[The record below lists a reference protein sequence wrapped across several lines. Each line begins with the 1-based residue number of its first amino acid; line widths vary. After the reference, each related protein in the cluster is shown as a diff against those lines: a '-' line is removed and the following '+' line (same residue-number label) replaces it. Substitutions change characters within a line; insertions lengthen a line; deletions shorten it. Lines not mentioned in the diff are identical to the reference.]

1 MPGWLSWVA
10 RARGAGAA
18 PTDPIEDA
26 LARLGVRHFDDDI
39 LGMKIAELRKHFGYS
54 TSTGIRKQPFFRNVV
69 WQIHEQIQAGR
80 LPMFYI
86 KHGFIRGMWYHIK
99 ARIDRYKPLR
109 GRYYGSMIKALTD
122 LVRAGVVSYRDFN
135 FRDRD
140 EALHKLGTD
149 NPYILL
155 YAEKDGLISVMEE
168 LHELYGA
175 TILTLGGTPSL
186 MSTNYLV
193 SEMVAAG
200 LDLTHEFVCFS
211 LVDFD
216 PDGWDTAGDFL
227 DHLKTFG
234 LANRHRFQQYGQET
248 ERLDLIDPKNLTADD
263 PPSVRYTLP
272 AKVQRSRMCAAWA
285 ALTGGV
291 DGRGSRKYGL
301 ESDEFSQER
310 IFELVGQ
317 AVAPFLSI
325 PPELVQRRARM
336 RSLEK
341 ATTDFMVYKMLHPKR
356 PPPRPRS
363 RPARLPPID
372 AAREPDPPTS
382 RQLQP
387 ASRSTRRRATT
398 RPPRQATRRPRA

>member
-10 RARGAGAA
+10 RAKGS
-18 PTDPIEDA
+18 DPVGPIGDA
-26 LARLGVRHFDDDI
+26 LARLGVRHFDEDI

-54 TSTGIRKQPFFRNVV
+54 TTTGIRKRPFFRNVV
-69 WQIHEQIQAGR
+69 WQIHEQILAGH
-80 LPMFYI
+80 PPKFYA
-86 KHGFIRGMWYHIK
+86 KHGFIRGMWYYIK

-109 GRYYGSMIKALTD
+109 GRYYGSMISALTA

-149 NPYILL
+149 NPYIVL

-168 LHELYGA
+168 LHDLYGA
-175 TILTLGGTPSL
+175 TIITLGGTPSL

-193 SEMVAAG
+193 SEMVAVG
-200 LDLTHEFVCFS
+200 LDLSREFVCFS

-227 DHLKTFG
+227 DNLKTFG
-234 LANRHRFQQYGQET
+234 LKNRHRFQQYGQKT
-248 ERLDLIDPKNLTADD
+248 ERLDLIEPKNLTGEDIGLI
-263 PPSVRYTLP
+263 RYTLP
-272 AKVQRSRMCAAWA
+272 AKVQRSRLCATWA

-291 DGRGSRKYGL
+291 DGHGSRKYGL
-301 ESDEFSQER
+301 ESDEFTQER

-336 RSLEK
+336 RQLEK

-356 PPPRPRS
+356 PPQ
-363 RPARLPPID
+363 
-372 AAREPDPPTS
+372 EPT
-382 RQLQP
+382 
-387 ASRSTRRRATT
+387 RST
-398 RPPRQATRRPRA
+398 